1 MINYSTSFR
10 TPDDVREEWA
20 GHGVHAFTEE
30 EYTQS
35 LDAVCERLGV
45 NHEHSSPSSRDR
57 AMRDGCLAL
66 GWHIDAMP
74 RNVRGCDQGET
85 CGYCGLGCRLGAKQ
99 SVTKTWLA
107 DAAGVGARLVIKTR
121 AKRVIVEDGEA
132 RGVEAG
138 TIDGHRVTVRSRAV
152 VAACGAIQTPALLKR
167 SGLANRNIGQ
177 PPQAPPGH
185 GGLGAVRR
193 GDQAVGGHDAG
204 ALLRPAPRPA
214 RRLRP
219 QVRDRGDAPAPG
231 ARLLARGEARASTS
245 T

>member
-20 GHGVHAFTEE
+20 GHGVQAFASD
-30 EYTQS
+30 EYTES

-45 NHEHSSPSSRDR
+45 NHEHSSPSARDR
-57 AMRDGCLAL
+57 AMREGCLAL

-74 RNVRGCDQGET
+74 RNVRGCDQGEI

-99 SVTKTWLA
+99 SVAKTWLA
-107 DAAGVGARLVIKTR
+107 DAAGAGARLVIKTR

-138 TIDGHRVTVRSRAV
+138 TVDGHRVTVRSRAV

-167 SGLANRNIGQ
+167 SGLANRNIGRHLRLHPVTVVWGQ
-177 PPQAPPGH
+177 FDEEVRPGR
-185 GGLGAVRR
+185 GRCRR
-193 GDQAVGGHDAG
+193 STPISTA
-204 ALLRPAPRPA
+204 
-214 RRLRP
+214 
-219 QVRDRGDAPAPG
+219 
-231 ARLLARGEARASTS
+231 TS
-245 T
+245 TTATASSTRPGRCTRTWCSASSRGAGPHATST